1 MFLKKFS
8 KILFLLLTVFLYGQ
22 NSQQIKLEKQK
33 EKLLKEI
40 SDSKELLKTASE
52 IEKKELN
59 YLEQQNQNIYKQ
71 KNIIKLT
78 EYESVLISKDIEANT
93 KKLNKMIDEINI
105 LKKEYA
111 KLIVKSYKSK
121 SKQSRLL
128 FLLSSNDFTQIYKRM
143 QYLNQYASFT
153 KNKGEEINKKSKELE
168 AYNLRLGAK
177 KNDKLK
183 KLNEIQLQKQKL
195 EEEKKEQEYIIINIK
210 KDKKKLISDI
220 TKKQNETRAIDYRI
234 NKLIKK
240 AIAEANRRS
249 KEKRELEKKEKAKK
263 GKPLPVE
270 KNTDLNKIEL
280 TNEGELTSNSF
291 KSNKGRLPWPVESGA
306 ITLGFGNQPH
316 PLESSIIIKSNG
328 VEITTN
334 QGSQARS
341 IFKGEVSQI
350 QKNGET
356 YIVIIQHGG
365 YFSVYQN
372 ITNVAV
378 KKGDSVNAKER
389 IGNVYTNSNTGKTA
403 LKFSIFYN
411 GEFINPAS
419 WIYNM

>member
-8 KILFLLLTVFLYGQ
+8 KIFFLLLTVFLYGQ

-78 EYESVLISKDIEANT
+78 EYESVLISKDIDANT

>member
-1 MFLKKFS
+1 MFLKMFP
-8 KILFLLLTVFLYGQ
+8 KIFFLFFTIFIYSQ
-22 NSQQIKLEKQK
+22 NSQQLKLEKQK

-40 SDSKELLKTASE
+40 SDSKELLKTATE

-59 YLEQQNQNIYKQ
+59 YLEQQNENIYKQ

-78 EYESVLISKDIEANT
+78 EYESVLISKDIDKNT

-128 FLLSSNDFTQIYKRM
+128 FLLSSNDFTQVYKRM

-168 AYNLRLGAK
+168 DYNLKLGAK

-195 EEEKKEQEYIIINIK
+195 EEQRKEQESIISNIK
-210 KDKKKLISDI
+210 KDKKKLVADI
-220 TKKQNETRAIDYRI
+220 TKKQNETRAIDYKI
-234 NKLIKK
+234 NKLIKD
-240 AIAEANRRS
+240 AITEANKKS
-249 KEKRELEKKEKAKK
+249 KEKRELERKERAKK
-263 GKPLPVE
+263 GKNLPVE
-270 KNTDLNKIEL
+270 KSTNLNKIEL
-280 TNEGELTSNSF
+280 TNEGEITSNNF
-291 KSNKGRLPWPVESGA
+291 RTNKGKLPWPVDRGA

-328 VEITTN
+328 IEITTD
-334 QGSQARS
+334 QGSQVRA
-341 IFKGEVSQI
+341 IFQGEVSQI
-350 QKNGET
+350 QKNGDT

-378 KKGDSVNAKER
+378 KKGDSVKIKER
-389 IGNVYTNSNTGKTA
+389 IGNINTNSTGKTA

-411 GEFINPAS
+411 GEFINPAT

>member
-78 EYESVLISKDIEANT
+78 EYESVLISKDIDANT

-153 KNKGEEINKKSKELE
+153 KNKGEEIDKKSKELE
-168 AYNLRLGAK
+168 AFNLRLGAK

-234 NKLIKK
+234 NKLIKE

-328 VEITTN
+328 VEISTN

-350 QKNGET
+350 QKNGDT

-378 KKGDSVNAKER
+378 KKGDSVNAKDR

>member
-8 KILFLLLTVFLYGQ
+8 NILFLLLTVFLYGQ

-78 EYESVLISKDIEANT
+78 EYESVLISKDIDANT

>member
-8 KILFLLLTVFLYGQ
+8 KIFFLLLTIFLYGQ
-22 NSQQIKLEKQK
+22 NTQQIKLEKQK

-78 EYESVLISKDIEANT
+78 EYESVLISKDIDVNT

-143 QYLNQYASFT
+143 QYLNQCASFS
-153 KNKGEEINKKSKELE
+153 KNKGEEIDKKSKELE

-234 NKLIKK
+234 NKLIKE

-389 IGNVYTNSNTGKTA
+389 VGNVYTNSNTGKTS
-403 LKFSIFYN
+403 LKLSIFYN